1 MTTNKLLNAISDFFD
16 ESKKKQLV
24 KKKYLK
30 QVLHKLK
37 TKCKKQRKKL
47 ADEKDKGKRQI
58 LQKELNII
66 CAQRKKGLKRLKQ
79 MK

>member
-1 MTTNKLLNAISDFFD
+1 MTTNKLINAIGDFFD
-16 ESKKKQLV
+16 ESKKKQRN

-30 QVLHKLK
+30 EVLHKLK
-37 TKCKKQRKKL
+37 TRCKKQRCKL
-47 ADEKDKGKRQI
+47 ENEKDKAKRDN
-58 LQKELNII
+58 LQKEIDII